1 MSTAALSTTKA
12 LAIRDRRSVG
22 MGIFFLL
29 VALAIVV
36 AFAFNST
43 ADMTTSFG
51 LNPGAKTNAPRL
63 EEWVLPTQQVLWAL
77 AVVVAFAGGW
87 QLARGFKRVNLVLL
101 IVALIFVFA
110 FLTWAARGESMNLL
124 GMISASLLRAA
135 PIAFGAL
142 SGILCER
149 AGVVNIAIEGMMLSG
164 AMTAVVVSSIFR
176 NYDAVNKATGDPL
189 FPSWLVSIGQSLEA
203 ANLSDAAPWHLLLGL
218 LAAMMIGGLLA
229 AFHAWLSIQFKVD
242 QIISGTVINIFSAGM
257 TSFLSQRFLQPIQ
270 DINSGGTFKI
280 LPIPGVS
287 SIPIIGPLLFENSL
301 IIYIL
306 FVLVIA
312 IHVMLFYTRWGLR
325 TIAVGEHPKAA
336 DTLGVNVFKMR
347 YINVI
352 MGGMVAGIGGAYFTI
367 GSVGRFDELLTAGKG
382 FIGLAAMIFGK
393 WTPFGAFGASLIFG
407 FADALQVKLQ
417 GLGIQQVPIS
427 SEFLLMAPYIVT
439 MVVLAG
445 VIGQSIPPA
454 ADGQPYEK
462 D

>member
-1 MSTAALSTTKA
+1 LSAAT
-12 LAIRDRRSVG
+12 LASKPLVIKDRRSVG

-29 VALAIVV
+29 VAVAIA
-36 AFAFNST
+36 AFFALNTT
-43 ADMTTSFG
+43 AEMTTKFG

-63 EEWVLPTQQVLWAL
+63 EDWIVPTQQILWGL

-101 IVALIFVFA
+101 GVALVFVFS

-164 AMTAVVVSSIFR
+164 AMVAVLVSSIFR
-176 NYDAVNKATGDPL
+176 NHDAVDAATGDLL
-189 FPSWLVSIGQSLEA
+189 FPGWLAGIGQALEA
-203 ANLSDAAPWHLLLGL
+203 ANLSDALPWHLLLGL
-218 LAAMMIGGLLA
+218 LGAILIGGLLA

-242 QIISGTVINIFSAGM
+242 QIISGTVINIFAAGM

-270 DINSGGTFKI
+270 ALNSGGTFKT
-280 LPIPGVS
+280 LPVPGLS

-306 FVLVIA
+306 FALVIA
-312 IHVMLFYTRWGLR
+312 IHIMLFYTRWGLR

-336 DTLGVNVFKMR
+336 DTLGVNVFRMR

-393 WTPFGAFGASLIFG
+393 WTPLGAFGASLIFG

-417 GLGIQQVPIS
+417 GLGIQQVPIP
-427 SEFLLMAPYIVT
+427 SEFMLMAPYIVT

>member
-1 MSTAALSTTKA
+1 
-12 LAIRDRRSVG
+12 
-22 MGIFFLL
+22 MGVFFLGVAVAITFLFALNTTPDMTTTFGLNPGARTNAPRLEDL
-29 VALAIVV
+29 VLPTQPMLWILAIVV
-36 AFAFNST
+36 AFI
-43 ADMTTSFG
+43 
-51 LNPGAKTNAPRL
+51 
-63 EEWVLPTQQVLWAL
+63 
-77 AVVVAFAGGW
+77 GGW
-87 QLARGFKRVNLVLL
+87 QLAKGFKRVNLFLL

-124 GMISASLLRAA
+124 GMFSASLLRAA

-164 AMTAVVVSSIFR
+164 AMASVVASSILR
-176 NYDAVNKATGDPL
+176 NHDAVDAVTGEPL
-189 FPSWLVSIGQSLEA
+189 FPAWLASIGQSLEA
-203 ANLSDAAPWHLLLGL
+203 ANLSEAVPWHLLSGL

-229 AFHAWLSIQFKVD
+229 AFHAWLSIQFRVD
-242 QIISGTVINIFSAGM
+242 QIISGTVINIFAAGM

-270 DINSGGTFKI
+270 ALNSGGTFKT
-280 LPIPGVS
+280 LPIPGLS

-306 FVLVIA
+306 FILIIA
-312 IHVMLFYTRWGLR
+312 IHIMLFYTRWGLR

-393 WTPFGAFGASLIFG
+393 WMPFGAFGASLIFG

-417 GLGIQQVPIS
+417 GLGIDQVPIP

-439 MVVLAG
+439 MIVLAG

-454 ADGQPYEK
+454 ADGVPYEK